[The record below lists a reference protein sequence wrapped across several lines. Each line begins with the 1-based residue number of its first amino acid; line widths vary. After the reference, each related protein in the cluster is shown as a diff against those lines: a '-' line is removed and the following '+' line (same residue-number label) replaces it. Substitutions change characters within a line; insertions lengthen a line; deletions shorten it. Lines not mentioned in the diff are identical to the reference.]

1 MASDR
6 NNRSNEQQRAVSLLT
21 EAVNILRSPVPA
33 TVLDHAPANVRN
45 PSQTAMQ
52 SPPTVSNTP
61 AVVSPRSEM
70 DRLFSPYRRDSV
82 GKALGSGCAS
92 GSGSRFSWPA
102 PYTYKSWKPKDTW
115 THQFVCLSN
124 VGTCN
129 VPNRSEKRALKDAG
143 LGEFRVVFKNKRG
156 GHVHV
161 KETLESVFPKIKD
174 AGGFEILRSS
184 GTNRGLEPVDVPATG
199 YTVQQ
204 LKETLGQAI
213 GYIRP
218 LQKDLNLYPV
228 FEVSCSP

>member
-6 NNRSNEQQRAVSLLT
+6 SNGQLRAVSLLT
-21 EAVNILRSPVPA
+21 EAVNILRSP
-33 TVLDHAPANVRN
+33 APAAVRDLAPDTIRN
-45 PSQTAMQ
+45 TGLPLQTALQ
-52 SPPTVSNTP
+52 SPTPAVNRPTASNNTVNN
-61 AVVSPRSEM
+61 AVVSPRSEI
-70 DRLFSPYRRDSV
+70 DRLFSPYRRYSA
-82 GKALGSGCAS
+82 GKPS
-92 GSGSRFSWPA
+92 GSGTRFSWPA
-102 PYTYKSWKPKDTW
+102 PYIYKPWKPKDTW

-124 VGTCN
+124 VGAQN

-156 GHVHV
+156 GHTHV

-184 GTNRGLEPVDVPATG
+184 GSNRSLELVDVPAVG

-213 GYIRP
+213 GYFAV
-218 LQKDLNLYPV
+218 L
-228 FEVSCSP
+228 

>member
-1 MASDR
+1 MTSDR

-21 EAVNILRSPVPA
+21 EAVNILRSPVCPVPA
-33 TVLDHAPANVRN
+33 TVRN

-52 SPPTVSNTP
+52 SLPTVSNTP
-61 AVVSPRSEM
+61 TVVSPRSEM

-129 VPNRSEKRALKDAG
+129 VPNRSEKRALKEMG
-143 LGEFRVVFKNKRG
+143 LAN
-156 GHVHV
+156 
-161 KETLESVFPKIKD
+161 LEWYSK
-174 AGGFEILRSS
+174 
-184 GTNRGLEPVDVPATG
+184 TNGVGMPM
-199 YTVQQ
+199 
-204 LKETLGQAI
+204 
-213 GYIRP
+213 
-218 LQKDLNLYPV
+218 
-228 FEVSCSP
+228 